1 MVIHVLQSFLS
12 VIFYSCLSVC
22 LSCAAVV
29 SISSGMVHHVIAEL
43 LAVMLLFIDEQAF

>member
-1 MVIHVLQSFLS
+1 MVIHLLQSFSS
-12 VIFYSCLSVC
+12 VIFFTVVC